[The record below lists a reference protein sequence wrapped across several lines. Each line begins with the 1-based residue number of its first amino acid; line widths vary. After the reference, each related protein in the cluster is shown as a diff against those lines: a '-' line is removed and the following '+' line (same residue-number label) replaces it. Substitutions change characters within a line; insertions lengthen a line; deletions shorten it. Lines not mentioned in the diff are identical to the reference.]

1 MLETIDLGSNHFR
14 NRWDNCEDI
23 EDVYREEPYMLEH
36 LQKHFWS
43 KSHKVFLNGTSVTF
57 TDETYG
63 KDQKKKKKRERKIKI
78 LKKMESYGLNIADS
92 VYSAGSYFITLVC

>member
-1 MLETIDLGSNHFR
+1 MLKTIDLGTNHFR

-23 EDVYREEPYMLEH
+23 EDVYREETYMLEH

-43 KSHKVFLNGTSVTF
+43 KGHKVFLNGTSVTF

-63 KDQKKKKKRERKIKI
+63 EDQKKKKKKRER
-78 LKKMESYGLNIADS
+78 ER
-92 VYSAGSYFITLVC
+92 